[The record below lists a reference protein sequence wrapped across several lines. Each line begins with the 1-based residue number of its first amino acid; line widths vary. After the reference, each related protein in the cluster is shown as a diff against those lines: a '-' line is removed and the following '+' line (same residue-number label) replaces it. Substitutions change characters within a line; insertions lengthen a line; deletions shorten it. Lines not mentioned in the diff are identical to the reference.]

1 MAEVFGF
8 GFGHGGDSVILEMDR
23 FGLVFPFWKKRAN
36 DGVVK
41 DHCRIFRHSSI
52 NCCIVNDQVA

>member
-1 MAEVFGF
+1 
-8 GFGHGGDSVILEMDR
+8 VILEMDR